1 MEFFSLENWEYKKD
15 LEGVLLFVERLNE
28 LSFDYTS
35 YIHKANRPSVRTICK
50 ECITLATRHEVDN
63 YKSYA
68 KEVGI
73 LEGELLEKL
82 KNDSV
87 AKHLIGSKR
96 EMYLSCFKN
105 NEDTRNFIS
114 SLELLILRLSYTS
127 YLKECKKQLIEA
139 LKTPRQKEKIYTL
152 TERFYET
159 VLESGYEQGTIYFLL
174 RNYFFPRKGIKK
186 IKQVEDSF
194 GFFDYFDL
202 NTSEYSVIFKASKLF
217 SQIEDSCKYFNIE
230 IQKTIDDDAIVKK
243 AGLFTNNKREKHVFI
258 RCNKIYA
265 NDYLAARTKAE
276 EKIRLIAD
284 LLNFFH
290 HKSVAKWEQ
299 QSVVVHIEKNDVR
312 TMEKPTN
319 KMTKISD
326 NRPQKAATY
335 LNQLLSEFHLRGDS
349 FQRFNRAIE
358 LHSLATRTEEGPNQ
372 IVNLW
377 TCFETLLVGT
387 RSGTKIELVEKN
399 LTPFLVNGYIPYLFM
414 ELTHELKQWNNDK
427 LNKAIKSLPNA
438 HDDIHISVAEIV
450 ALSEHEEIAV
460 ELLKNMDEAPLLRHK
475 MMRLIKSLQNT
486 NDIKSLLEEFKTRIT
501 RDIRRLYRVRNAI
514 VHLGTTSKETLGLV
528 EIAHTFIDMIL
539 STLYETKVYEGRIN
553 SIEHSIQEQHMT
565 MNYYLNFLSKKQKCD
580 KSNFIVALFGPDHN
594 QL

>member
-50 ECITLATRHEVDN
+50 ECINLARRYEVDK
-63 YKSYA
+63 YKSYL
-68 KEVGI
+68 KEVSI
-73 LEGELLEKL
+73 LEHELYDKL
-82 KNDSV
+82 RFDNIS
-87 AKHLIGSKR
+87 KHLIGHKR
-96 EMYLSCFKN
+96 EMYLSAFKN
-105 NEDTRNFIS
+105 KEDTRNFIS
-114 SLELLILRLSYTS
+114 TLELLILRLSYTS
-127 YLKECKKQLIEA
+127 YLEECKIQLIEV
-139 LKTPRQKEKIYTL
+139 LKQPKHKEKIYTL

-159 VLESGYEQGTIYFLL
+159 VLEAGYEQGTIYYLI
-174 RNYFFPRKGIKK
+174 RNYFFSRSRLKK
-186 IKQVEDSF
+186 IANIEDSF

-202 NTSEYSVIFKASKLF
+202 NKSEYSVIFKASNLF
-217 SQIEDSCKYFNIE
+217 EQISDSCKYFNIE
-230 IQKTIDDDAIVKK
+230 INKTIKDDNIIKK
-243 AGLFTNNKREKHVFI
+243 SGIFTSNKREKHVFI

-276 EKIRLIAD
+276 EKVRLIAD

-290 HKSVAKWEQ
+290 HKNLAKWEPK
-299 QSVVVHIEKNDVR
+299 SLVVHIDKNDVR
-312 TMEKPTN
+312 IMEKPTN

-326 NRPQKAATY
+326 NRPQRAATY
-335 LNQLLSEFHLRGDS
+335 LNQLLSKFNLRGDS

-387 RSGTKIELVEKN
+387 STGTKIELVEKN
-399 LTPFLVNGYIPYLFM
+399 LTPFLVNGYIPYLLM
-414 ELTHELKQWNNDK
+414 ELTHELKQWDNDK
-427 LNKAIKSLPNA
+427 LNKAIKRLPDEYN
-438 HDDIHISVAEIV
+438 DIHFSVAAIV
-450 ALSEHEEIAV
+450 SIREHEEIAV
-460 ELLKNMDEAPLLRHK
+460 DLLKNMDKAPLLRLK
-475 MMRLIKSLQNT
+475 MMKLIKSLQNT
-486 NDIKSLLEEFKTRIT
+486 HDIKSLIEEFKIRIS
-501 RDIRRLYRVRNAI
+501 RDIRRLYRSRNAI
-514 VHLGTTSKETLGLV
+514 IHLGKTSKETLGLV

-565 MNYYLNFLSKKQKCD
+565 MNYYINFLSKKQKCD
-580 KSNFIVALFGPDHN
+580 QTNFIDALFGPDYK
-594 QL
+594 